1 MASRRPNVVVIGG
14 GTGCPAVLRALR
26 PSRANL
32 SAIVTT
38 FDNGGSTGRLRA
50 ELGLPALGDL
60 RRALGALATQAEPY
74 ASLAKLLEHR
84 FPDQG
89 ALGGHALG
97 NLLLAGLYQAKGG
110 LEGALDEASRLL
122 GVQGEVMPVSLDNA
136 HLGAR
141 LADGTRLLGEEI
153 IDHLPPGS
161 PPIVEVFLEPH
172 ARANAKAVGALAR
185 ADVIVLGPGDLYT
198 SLLPNLLVTGVPEAV
213 RASHATKVMVCNI
226 ANRPGQTDGFT
237 LARYLQE
244 VLRYLGAA
252 WGAASLDVALVNSG
266 PLPHGHEAVPNDGAE
281 CGSLVG
287 RVVASPMASPDGRR
301 HDEGALGRE
310 LWQLITGLTT
320 GR

>member
-14 GTGCPAVLRALR
+14 GTGCPTVLRALTSS
-26 PSRANL
+26 PANL
-32 SAIVTT
+32 TAIVTT

-50 ELGLPALGDL
+50 QLGLPALGDL
-60 RRALGALATQAEPY
+60 RRVLGALATQDEPY

-84 FPDQG
+84 FQGQG

-97 NLLLAGLYQAKGG
+97 NLLLAGLCQAKDG

-122 GVQGEVMPVSLDNA
+122 GVQGEVIPVSLDDT

-161 PPIVEVFLEPH
+161 LPIVEVFLEPQ
-172 ARANAKAVGALAR
+172 AQANPRAVDALVRAN
-185 ADVIVLGPGDLYT
+185 VIVLGPGDLYT
-198 SLLPNLLVTGVPEAV
+198 SLLPNLLVTGISEAL
-213 RASHATKVMVCNI
+213 RASHARTIMVCNL

-237 LARYLQE
+237 LASYLKE

-252 WGAASLDVALVNSG
+252 SLDAALVNSAT
-266 PLPHGHEAVPNDGAE
+266 LPHGHEAVPNDAAE
-281 CGSLVG
+281 CGNFVG
-287 RVVASPMASPDGRR
+287 RVVTAPMASPDGRR

-310 LWQLITGLTT
+310 LWQLIAGLSTS
-320 GR
+320 R